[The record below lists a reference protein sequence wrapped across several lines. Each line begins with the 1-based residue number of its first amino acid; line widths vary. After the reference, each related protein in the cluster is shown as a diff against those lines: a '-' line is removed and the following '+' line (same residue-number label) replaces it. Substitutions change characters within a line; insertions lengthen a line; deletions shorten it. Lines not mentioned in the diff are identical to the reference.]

1 MYPYDR
7 IRYPKELEE
16 YNKKLSEL
24 QDLIHQQGLSI
35 QVAPGG
41 RCMISDNGYLIR
53 KGILTPDQLPDPEL
67 LKRYRTEYKRNAGDN
82 ESDDVSNRVEP
93 DSFEYGEVIDTTP
106 VPSPEE
112 IRIDPYP
119 VDFYD
124 LTPPESEKLS
134 SIREAQ
140 LYARF
145 CTEVLDRLSR
155 TKVRTVEWQ
164 RITEDY
170 NYKRM
175 VPELF
180 KLKGKRKERALRSWV
195 DIYIESKY
203 DMFALIHQN
212 KHANRGRKVTYF
224 EQKFLLNKL
233 LNPNK
238 VKIGSAITHLK
249 NVVNLQLC
257 ESPSDERTLRRW
269 CEEWRDNHPAEWAQA
284 REGSKYVSERI
295 IKSIIRDDSLLKVG
309 DVWVADGHVLSFD
322 IMNPATGKAQRMTMI
337 MVMDWASRYP
347 VGASLA
353 FTEDSQ
359 HILAAF
365 RNGFLNAAILAKNS
379 PGSGIVR
386 DSDLDNEGS
395 ESRESQVR
403 DFDKVQTQALESKSI
418 FPYYHPDYPL
428 AVLPKYVYLDNG
440 RAFKSK
446 LFNER
451 WEEHDLET
459 ELGGIFPQLNIG
471 VSFAESYNAKAK
483 VIERFFKTF
492 QEQFERFI
500 SSFRGSSIPDKPANL
515 MRNEKWAKKLF
526 EQKPPTIEETMQMI
540 AFYVRHFYGNTPHA
554 ALKRRTPYKVFS
566 NGVIE
571 QYRLI
576 EAGKLSF
583 LMLAMERKSIRS
595 EGIRLNHMLYWHE
608 KLVDN
613 IGKPCLIRYDY
624 NDIRWILVYT
634 KENKFICQAELRR
647 AQHPF
652 IKLDMDN
659 PIAYKD
665 LDQETKHIKKL
676 RRTTEQNTKT
686 LVKNNQEAVDRQ
698 IASLQQISSRQITS
712 DQTNEIPGK
721 LFENPPLISPPSKS
735 SRQVIEELQQVV
747 MDDIPERGESD
758 TSIEST
764 EVDENK
770 AQTTNN
776 NSDKT
781 DKPDKLDTDATDP
794 KSADKENNEPQD
806 DNLTPEGSLTETHTF
821 EEMLKIIGLK

>member
-24 QDLIHQQGLSI
+24 QDLIQQQGLSI

-41 RCMISDNGYLIR
+41 RCMIADNGYLVK
-53 KGILTPDQLPDPEL
+53 KGILTPDQLPDPDL
-67 LKRYRTEYKRNAGDN
+67 LNRYRAEYNQNARDN
-82 ESDDVSNRVEP
+82 DSDNNIGET
-93 DSFEYGEVIDTTP
+93 DSSEYGEVIDTTP
-106 VPSPEE
+106 IPSPEE

-124 LTPPESEKLS
+124 LTPTETEKLS

-145 CTEVLDRLSR
+145 CTEVIDRLSR
-155 TKVRTVEWQ
+155 TKTRTIEWQ

-195 DIYIESKY
+195 DIYIESRY
-203 DMFALIHQN
+203 DMFALIHKN

-249 NVVNLQLC
+249 FVVRMNLG

-365 RNGFLNAAILAKNS
+365 RNGFLNAAILAKNNPI
-379 PGSGIVR
+379 PGTDR
-386 DSDLDNEGS
+386 DSDLDKEDS
-395 ESRESQVR
+395 ESGESQDR
-403 DFDKVQTQALESKSI
+403 YNDQNQALTE
-418 FPYYHPDYPL
+418 PNPVWHTYHPDYPL

-451 WEEHDLET
+451 WEDHDLVAD
-459 ELGGIFPQLNIG
+459 LGGIFPQLNIG

-526 EQKPPTIEETMQMI
+526 ESKPPTIEETMQMI
-540 AFYVRHFYGNTPHA
+540 AFYVRQFYGNTPHA
-554 ALKRRTPYKVFS
+554 GLKRRTPYEVFS

-571 QYRLI
+571 QDRLI

-665 LDQETKHIKKL
+665 LDKETKHIKKL
-676 RRTTEQNTKT
+676 RRNTEQNTKT
-686 LVKNNQEAVDRQ
+686 LVISNQEAVDKQ
-698 IASLQQISSRQITS
+698 IASLQQISSKQITS
-712 DQTNEIPGK
+712 DKTNEIPGK
-721 LFENPPLISPPSKS
+721 LFENPPLISPPPKS
-735 SRQVIEELQQVV
+735 SRQVMEELQQQV
-747 MDDIPERGESD
+747 MDCIPERVEPDGDAITNESAVQEVQEVEK
-758 TSIEST
+758 TANQPGYATNEHST
-764 EVDENK
+764 
-770 AQTTNN
+770 A
-776 NSDKT
+776 
-781 DKPDKLDTDATDP
+781 DTD
-794 KSADKENNEPQD
+794 NNEPKE
-806 DNLTPEGSLTETHTF
+806 DNLRPEGSLTETHTF
-821 EEMLKIIGLK
+821 EEMLHIIGIK

>member
-24 QDLIHQQGLSI
+24 QDLIQQQGLSI

-41 RCMISDNGYLIR
+41 RCMIANNGYLVK
-53 KGILTPDQLPDPEL
+53 KGILTPDQLPDPDL
-67 LKRYRTEYKRNAGDN
+67 LNRYRAEYNQNAREYDSGG
-82 ESDDVSNRVEP
+82 ESGKP
-93 DSFEYGEVIDTTP
+93 DFSEYGEMIDTTP

-124 LTPPESEKLS
+124 LTPTETEKLS
-134 SIREAQ
+134 SIRDAQ

-145 CTEVLDRLSR
+145 CAEVIDRLSR
-155 TKVRTVEWQ
+155 TKTRTIEWQ

-195 DIYIESKY
+195 DIYLESRC
-203 DMFALIHQN
+203 DMYALIHKN

-386 DSDLDNEGS
+386 DNDLDKEDNEPVQ
-395 ESRESQVR
+395 SQAR
-403 DFDKVQTQALESKSI
+403 DNDQTQALESN
-418 FPYYHPDYPL
+418 PVYHTYHPDYPL

-451 WEEHDLET
+451 WEDHDLVT

-526 EQKPPTIEETMQMI
+526 ESKPPTIEETMQMI
-540 AFYVRHFYGNTPHA
+540 ALYVRHFYGNTPHA
-554 ALKRRTPYKVFS
+554 GLKRRTPYEVFS
-566 NGVIE
+566 NGIIE
-571 QYRLI
+571 QDRLI

-665 LDQETKHIKKL
+665 LDQESKHIKKL
-676 RRTTEQNTKT
+676 KRNTEQSTKT
-686 LVKNNQEAVDRQ
+686 LVLSNQEAVDRQ
-698 IASLQQISSRQITS
+698 IASLQQLSSRQITT
-712 DQTNEIPGK
+712 DKNNEIPGK
-721 LFENPPLISPPSKS
+721 LFENPPLISPPPIS
-735 SRQVIEELQQVV
+735 SNQVIEELQQQV
-747 MDDIPERGESD
+747 MDSIPEREDTDGETVPTD
-758 TSIEST
+758 IAEHGI
-764 EVDENK
+764 K
-770 AQTTNN
+770 AI
-776 NSDKT
+776 DKT
-781 DKPDKLDTDATDP
+781 ADKPDNDATEHP
-794 KSADKENNEPQD
+794 TADTENNEPQE

-821 EEMLKIIGLK
+821 EEMLHIIGIK

>member
-16 YNKKLSEL
+16 YNKKLGEL
-24 QDLIHQQGLSI
+24 QDLIQQQGLSI

-41 RCMISDNGYLIR
+41 RCMIADNGYLVK
-53 KGILTPDQLPDPEL
+53 KGILTPNQLPDPEL
-67 LKRYRTEYKRNAGDN
+67 LKRYRSEYNQNAGDN
-82 ESDDVSNRVEP
+82 HNSSNNGET
-93 DSFEYGEVIDTTP
+93 DSSEYGEVIDTTP
-106 VPSPEE
+106 VPTPEE
-112 IRIDPYP
+112 IKIDPYP

-124 LTPPESEKLS
+124 LTPTETEKLS

-145 CTEVLDRLSR
+145 CTEVIDRLSR
-155 TKVRTVEWQ
+155 TKTRTIEWQ

-195 DIYIESKY
+195 DIYIESRF
-203 DMFALIHQN
+203 DMYALIHKN

-249 NVVNLQLC
+249 NVVNLQLS

-365 RNGFLNAAILAKNS
+365 RNGFLNAAILAKNN
-379 PGSGIVR
+379 PESGIVR
-386 DSDLDNEGS
+386 YSDLDKEDS
-395 ESRESQVR
+395 EPGDNR
-403 DFDKVQTQALESKSI
+403 DRDENQPQALSELN
-418 FPYYHPDYPL
+418 PVYHTYHPDYPL

-451 WEEHDLET
+451 WEEHDLVT

-526 EQKPPTIEETMQMI
+526 ESKPPTIEETMQMI
-540 AFYVRHFYGNTPHA
+540 AFYVRQFYGNTPHA
-554 ALKRRTPYKVFS
+554 ALKRRTPYDVFS

-571 QYRLI
+571 QDRLI

-608 KLVDN
+608 KLIDN

-665 LDQETKHIKKL
+665 LDKETKHIKKL
-676 RRTTEQNTKT
+676 KRNTEQNTKT
-686 LVKNNQEAVDRQ
+686 LVMSNQEAVDRQ
-698 IASLQQISSRQITS
+698 IASLQQLSSRQIVLDKT
-712 DQTNEIPGK
+712 TEISGK
-721 LFENPPLISPPSKS
+721 LFENPPLISPPPKS
-735 SRQVIEELQQVV
+735 SRQVIEELQQQV
-747 MDDIPERGESD
+747 MDSIPEREDPDSD
-758 TSIEST
+758 TILTDIAEHDVE
-764 EVDENK
+764 EVDKTANLPDNAAHEP
-770 AQTTNN
+770 TT
-776 NSDKT
+776 T
-781 DKPDKLDTDATDP
+781 DTE
-794 KSADKENNEPQD
+794 SNEPKE

-821 EEMLKIIGLK
+821 EEMLKIIGIK

>member
-24 QDLIHQQGLSI
+24 QDLIQQQGLSI

-41 RCMISDNGYLIR
+41 RCMIADNGYLVK
-53 KGILTPDQLPDPEL
+53 KGILTPDKLPDPEL
-67 LKRYRTEYKRNAGDN
+67 LKRYRAEYNQNARDN
-82 ESDDVSNRVEP
+82 DSDSNNSAT
-93 DSFEYGEVIDTTP
+93 DSSEDGEVIDTTP
-106 VPSPEE
+106 IPSPEE

-124 LTPPESEKLS
+124 LTPVETEKLS
-134 SIREAQ
+134 SIRDAQ

-145 CTEVLDRLSR
+145 CTEAIDRLSR
-155 TKVRTVEWQ
+155 TKTRTIEWQ

-175 VPELF
+175 VPDLF

-195 DIYIESKY
+195 DIYIESKF
-203 DMFALIHQN
+203 DMFALIHKN
-212 KHANRGRKVTYF
+212 KHANRGRKVTYS
-224 EQKFLLNKL
+224 EQQFLLNKL

-386 DSDLDNEGS
+386 DSDLDKEDS
-395 ESRESQVR
+395 EPGESQDR
-403 DFDKVQTQALESKSI
+403 DRDKDQPQAVSE
-418 FPYYHPDYPL
+418 PNPVYHAYHPDYPL

-451 WEEHDLET
+451 WEDHDLVAD
-459 ELGGIFPQLNIG
+459 LGGIFPQLNIG

-540 AFYVRHFYGNTPHA
+540 ALYVRHFYGNSPHA
-554 ALKRRTPYKVFS
+554 ALKRRTPYEVFS

-571 QYRLI
+571 QDRLI

-583 LMLAMERKSIRS
+583 LMLAIERKSIRS

-676 RRTTEQNTKT
+676 KRNTEQSTKK
-686 LVKNNQEAVDRQ
+686 LVLSNQEAVDRQ
-698 IASLQQISSRQITS
+698 IASLQQLSSRQITT
-712 DQTNEIPGK
+712 DKNNEIPGK
-721 LFENPPLISPPSKS
+721 LFENPPLISPPPKS
-735 SRQVIEELQQVV
+735 SRQIMEELQQQVIN
-747 MDDIPERGESD
+747 DIPEREDPDSD
-758 TSIEST
+758 TVPTDSAGNEVKGPENKTNITVIDST
-764 EVDENK
+764 EPNIAVTHNIE
-770 AQTTNN
+770 
-776 NSDKT
+776 
-781 DKPDKLDTDATDP
+781 P
-794 KSADKENNEPQD
+794 KE

-821 EEMLKIIGLK
+821 EEMLHIIGIK

>member
-24 QDLIHQQGLSI
+24 QDLIQQQGLSI

-41 RCMISDNGYLIR
+41 RCMIADNGYLIK
-53 KGILTPDQLPDPEL
+53 KGILTPEQLPDPEL
-67 LKRYRTEYKRNAGDN
+67 LKRYRSEYNQNAGDN
-82 ESDDVSNRVEP
+82 DSGSNKDET
-93 DSFEYGEVIDTTP
+93 DFSEYGEVIDTTP

-124 LTPPESEKLS
+124 LTPTETEKLS

-145 CTEVLDRLSR
+145 CTEVIDRLSR
-155 TKVRTVEWQ
+155 TKTRTIEWQ

-175 VPELF
+175 VPDLF

-195 DIYIESKY
+195 DIYIESRF
-203 DMFALIHQN
+203 DMYALIHKN

-224 EQKFLLNKL
+224 EQHFLLNKL

-238 VKIGSAITHLK
+238 IKIGSAITHLK

-337 MVMDWASRYP
+337 MVMDWASRYL

-365 RNGFLNAAILAKNS
+365 RNGFLNAAILAKNG
-379 PGSGIVR
+379 PGLGTVR
-386 DSDLDNEGS
+386 DSDLDNVDS
-395 ESRESQVR
+395 EPGHSQAHSKAN
-403 DFDKVQTQALESKSI
+403 DQTQALSE
-418 FPYYHPDYPL
+418 PNPVYQTYHPDYPL

-451 WEEHDLET
+451 WEDHDLVAD
-459 ELGGIFPQLNIG
+459 LGGIFPQLNIG

-526 EQKPPTIEETMQMI
+526 ESKPPTIEETMQMI
-540 AFYVRHFYGNTPHA
+540 AFYVRQFYGNTPHA
-554 ALKRRTPYKVFS
+554 GLKRRTPYEVFS
-566 NGVIE
+566 SGVIE
-571 QYRLI
+571 QDRLI

-665 LDQETKHIKKL
+665 LDKETKHIKKL
-676 RRTTEQNTKT
+676 RRNTEQNTKT
-686 LVKNNQEAVDRQ
+686 LVMSNQEAVDRQ
-698 IASLQQISSRQITS
+698 IASLQKLSSRQIAS
-712 DQTNEIPGK
+712 DKTNEIPGK
-721 LFENPPLISPPSKS
+721 LFENPPLISPPPKSKN
-735 SRQVIEELQQVV
+735 QIIEELQQQV
-747 MDDIPERGESD
+747 MDSIPERED
-758 TSIEST
+758 TEGDAIPTDTAEHKVK
-764 EVDENK
+764 EVDKTAIQPDNDANEH
-770 AQTTNN
+770 TNA
-776 NSDKT
+776 
-781 DKPDKLDTDATDP
+781 DTD
-794 KSADKENNEPQD
+794 NNEPKE

-821 EEMLKIIGLK
+821 EEMLHIIGIK

>member
-16 YNKKLSEL
+16 YNKKLNEL
-24 QDLIHQQGLSI
+24 QDLIQQQGLSI

-41 RCMISDNGYLIR
+41 RCMIADNGYLVK
-53 KGILTPDQLPDPEL
+53 KGILTPDQLPDPDL
-67 LKRYRTEYKRNAGDN
+67 LKRYRSEYNRNTDDIGDYTN
-82 ESDDVSNRVEP
+82 RNNSESDSSED
-93 DSFEYGEVIDTTP
+93 GEVIDTTT

-112 IRIDPYP
+112 IRIDPYT

-145 CTEVLDRLSR
+145 CTEVIDRLSR

-180 KLKGKRKERALRSWV
+180 KLKGKRKERSLRSWV

-224 EQKFLLNKL
+224 EQQFLLNKL

-249 NVVNLQLC
+249 NVVNLTLC
-257 ESPSDERTLRRW
+257 ESPSDGRTLRRW

-309 DVWVADGHVLSFD
+309 DVWVADGHVLSLD

-379 PGSGIVR
+379 PVSGTV
-386 DSDLDNEGS
+386 
-395 ESRESQVR
+395 RESDIDQEGREQGERQDR
-403 DFDKVQTQALESKSI
+403 DIDKSETKAFESN
-418 FPYYHPDYPL
+418 PVHHTYHPDYPL
-428 AVLPKYVYLDNG
+428 AVLPRYVYLDNG

-471 VSFAESYNAKAK
+471 VAFAESYNAKAK

-526 EQKPPTIEETMQMI
+526 ESKPPNIEETMQMI

-554 ALKRRTPYKVFS
+554 ALKRRTPYEVFS

-571 QYRLI
+571 
-576 EAGKLSF
+576 
-583 LMLAMERKSIRS
+583 
-595 EGIRLNHMLYWHE
+595 
-608 KLVDN
+608 
-613 IGKPCLIRYDY
+613 
-624 NDIRWILVYT
+624 
-634 KENKFICQAELRR
+634 
-647 AQHPF
+647 
-652 IKLDMDN
+652 
-659 PIAYKD
+659 
-665 LDQETKHIKKL
+665 
-676 RRTTEQNTKT
+676 
-686 LVKNNQEAVDRQ
+686 
-698 IASLQQISSRQITS
+698 
-712 DQTNEIPGK
+712 
-721 LFENPPLISPPSKS
+721 
-735 SRQVIEELQQVV
+735 
-747 MDDIPERGESD
+747 
-758 TSIEST
+758 
-764 EVDENK
+764 
-770 AQTTNN
+770 
-776 NSDKT
+776 
-781 DKPDKLDTDATDP
+781 
-794 KSADKENNEPQD
+794 
-806 DNLTPEGSLTETHTF
+806 
-821 EEMLKIIGLK
+821 

>member
-24 QDLIHQQGLSI
+24 QDLIQQQGLSI

-41 RCMISDNGYLIR
+41 RCMIADNGYLVK

-67 LKRYRTEYKRNAGDN
+67 LNRYRAEYNQNAIVEDN
-82 ESDDVSNRVEP
+82 GSNGEP
-93 DSFEYGEVIDTTP
+93 DFSEYGEVIDTTP
-106 VPSPEE
+106 IPSPEE

-124 LTPPESEKLS
+124 LTPIESEKLS

-145 CTEVLDRLSR
+145 CTEAIDRLSR
-155 TKVRTVEWQ
+155 TKTRTIEWQ

-195 DIYIESKY
+195 DIYIESRF
-203 DMFALIHQN
+203 DMYALIHKN

-359 HILAAF
+359 HILSAF
-365 RNGFLNAAILAKNS
+365 RNGFLNAAILAKNN
-379 PGSGIVR
+379 PVSGIIR
-386 DSDLDNEGS
+386 DSDLDKEDSKQG
-395 ESRESQVR
+395 ESQYR
-403 DFDKVQTQALESKSI
+403 DKDQTQALSE
-418 FPYYHPDYPL
+418 PNPVYHAYHPDYPL

-451 WEEHDLET
+451 WEDHDLVAD
-459 ELGGIFPQLNIG
+459 LGGIFPQLNIG

-500 SSFRGSSIPDKPANL
+500 SSFRGASIPDKPANL

-526 EQKPPTIEETMQMI
+526 ESKPPTIEETMQMI

-554 ALKRRTPYKVFS
+554 ALKRKTPYEVFS

-571 QYRLI
+571 QDRLI

-583 LMLAMERKSIRS
+583 LMLAMERKSVRS

-665 LDQETKHIKKL
+665 LEQENKHIKKL
-676 RRTTEQNTKT
+676 KRTTEQNTKK
-686 LVKNNQEAVDRQ
+686 LVLSNQEAVDRQ
-698 IASLQQISSRQITS
+698 IASLQQISSRQIAS
-712 DQTNEIPGK
+712 DKTIEIPGK
-721 LFENPPLISPPSKS
+721 LFENPPLISPPPKS
-735 SRQVIEELQQVV
+735 SRQVIEELQQQV
-747 MDDIPERGESD
+747 MDSIPEREEPDSGTVPTDIAEH
-758 TSIEST
+758 
-764 EVDENK
+764 EVK
-770 AQTTNN
+770 A
-776 NSDKT
+776 SDKT
-781 DKPDKLDTDATDP
+781 ANQPDNDASEPTTADTD
-794 KSADKENNEPQD
+794 NNEPQE

-821 EEMLKIIGLK
+821 EEMLKIIGIK